1 MSTMRG
7 KKSKEP
13 RRSRIVVDMD
23 ELRRGDEEKRRA
35 EEESRRAR
43 HPARGNRGA
52 NLSRAGRRRILFVA
66 GGLGVVLAGLVLA
79 GYGWYGSYRSS
90 PPYSLA
96 LLADAAGRDDAPT
109 IDALLDVDA
118 VTRGLVPQV
127 KAKIAERAQ
136 GAGAIPA
143 PVRRYVEQNA
153 AVLIP
158 GARDAVRAAVV
169 EQIGGGVAEGVGRY
183 PFFLGAVGVRFAADE
198 IREEGDVATVTF
210 TRNERPVELM
220 MQRGGNLGHWRIVSV
235 RSDELATRI
244 SDNLARGLPALGR

>member
-1 MSTMRG
+1 MSTLRG
-7 KKSKEP
+7 EKGREP

-23 ELRRGDEEKRRA
+23 ELRRGDEEKRRV
-35 EEESRRAR
+35 EEESRRTRRPVRVGSA
-43 HPARGNRGA
+43 G
-52 NLSRAGRRRILFVA
+52 LSGAGRRRVLFVA
-66 GGLGVVLAGLVLA
+66 GGLGVIVAGLVLA
-79 GYGWYGSYRSS
+79 GYGWYRSYRAT

-136 GAGAIPA
+136 GEGATPA
-143 PVRRYVEQNA
+143 PIRRYVEQNA

-169 EQIGGGVAEGVGRY
+169 EQIESGVAAGVGRY

-210 TRNERPVELM
+210 KRNERPVELM
-220 MQRGGNLGHWRIVSV
+220 MQRGGNLGHWRVVSV

>member
-7 KKSKEP
+7 EKAKEQK
-13 RRSRIVVDMD
+13 RSRIVVNMD
-23 ELRRGDEEKRRA
+23 DLRRGDEEKRRV
-35 EEESRRAR
+35 EEEGRLARRPMQR
-43 HPARGNRGA
+43 RGTG
-52 NLSRAGRRRILFVA
+52 LSRAGRRRLLFVA
-66 GGLGVVLAGLVLA
+66 GGLVVVFAGLLLA
-79 GYGWYGSYRSS
+79 GYGWYRSYRAS

-96 LLADAAGRDDAPT
+96 LLADAAVRKDAPT

-118 VTRGLVPQV
+118 VTRALVPQV

-136 GAGAIPA
+136 GQGAIPA

-158 GARDAVRAAVV
+158 GARDSVRAAVV
-169 EQIGGGVAEGVGRY
+169 EQIKSGVADSVESY
-183 PFFLGAVGVRFAADE
+183 PFFLTAVGVRFAADE

-210 TRNERPVELM
+210 KRNERPVELM
-220 MQRGGNLGHWRIVSV
+220 MQRSGSLGHWRVVSV

-244 SDNLARGLPALGR
+244 SDNLARGLPALGQ

>member
-7 KKSKEP
+7 DKSKNQK
-13 RRSRIVVDMD
+13 RSRFVVDVD

-35 EEESRRAR
+35 EEERRRAR
-43 HPARGNRGA
+43 RPVLRRGA
-52 NLSRAGRRRILFVA
+52 GLSRAGRRRLAFVL
-66 GGLGVVLAGLVLA
+66 GGLGVVFLGLLLL
-79 GYGWYGSYRSS
+79 GYGWYRSYRSS

-96 LLADAAGRDDAPT
+96 LMADAAAHGDART
-109 IDALLDVDA
+109 VDALLDVDA
-118 VTRGLVPQV
+118 VTRSLVPQV

-136 GAGAIPA
+136 GEGATPA
-143 PVRRYVEQNA
+143 PVRRFVEQNA

-169 EQIGGGVAEGVGRY
+169 AQIRGGVAESVESY
-183 PFFLGAVGVRFAADE
+183 PFFVTAVGARFAADE

-210 TRNERPVELM
+210 KQNERPVELM
-220 MQRGGNLGHWRIVSV
+220 MQRSGDLGHWRVISV